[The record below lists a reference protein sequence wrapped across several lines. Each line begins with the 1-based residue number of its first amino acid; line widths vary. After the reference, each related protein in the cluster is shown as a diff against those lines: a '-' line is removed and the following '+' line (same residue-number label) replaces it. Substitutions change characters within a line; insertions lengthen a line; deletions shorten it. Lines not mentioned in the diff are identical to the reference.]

1 MLCLS
6 LFSSKQFII
15 KRLLDSVFVVSG
27 IIKVLVSVI
36 SLGLLVFS
44 SADRTFLELDYAGYH
59 KTSLQCKHVTLRNGK
74 HSFYKSITV
83 IQPVVHLCIFSS
95 KNFRL
100 PQSQLPVFLPN
111 SFDCTGPIFRI
122 F

>member
-44 SADRTFLELDYAGYH
+44 SADSTFLEGDYAGYH
-59 KTSLQCKHVTLRNGK
+59 KNQFTM
-74 HSFYKSITV
+74 
-83 IQPVVHLCIFSS
+83 
-95 KNFRL
+95 
-100 PQSQLPVFLPN
+100 
-111 SFDCTGPIFRI
+111 
-122 F
+122 